1 MTTITEIGGRR
12 MPFLRWSFLRT
23 AWGRRGLPHTWQV
36 GDGREEALR
45 DVILQQARPGD
56 LDDAIRVADE
66 FCYTRTFMS
75 NVGDEKGAIL
85 EDAVAKAAPRLVLEL
100 GTYCGYSG
108 LRIARAMPA
117 GARLV
122 SVDLSPANA
131 EIAHAIWRHAGITD
145 RAEIVVGRLGDGGR
159 TADALTHT
167 RGFGAGAVDFVFADH
182 ALDAYVPDLE
192 LILSRGWLHPGSVV
206 VADNVRF
213 PGAPEYRRW
222 MRLHQGTS
230 WHTVEHRTHV
240 EYQAL
245 LPDLVL
251 ESEYIAS

>member
-85 EDAVAKAAPRLVLEL
+85 EDAVAKAAP
-100 GTYCGYSG
+100 GWCSSW
-108 LRIARAMPA
+108 A
-117 GARLV
+117 
-122 SVDLSPANA
+122 
-131 EIAHAIWRHAGITD
+131 
-145 RAEIVVGRLGDGGR
+145 R
-159 TADALTHT
+159 TAAT
-167 RGFGAGAVDFVFADH
+167 AAC
-182 ALDAYVPDLE
+182 
-192 LILSRGWLHPGSVV
+192 GSL
-206 VADNVRF
+206 ARCLR
-213 PGAPEYRRW
+213 AP
-222 MRLHQGTS
+222 
-230 WHTVEHRTHV
+230 
-240 EYQAL
+240 
-245 LPDLVL
+245 
-251 ESEYIAS
+251 ASCPST